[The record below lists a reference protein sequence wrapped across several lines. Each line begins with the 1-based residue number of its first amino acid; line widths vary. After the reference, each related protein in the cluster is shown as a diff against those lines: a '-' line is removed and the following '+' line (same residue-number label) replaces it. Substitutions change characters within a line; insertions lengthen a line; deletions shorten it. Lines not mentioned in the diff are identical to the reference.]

1 MTPYIYIGVT
11 ILIIQCQILGRS
23 TSVYDQVLQ
32 QTFKAVTLKTF
43 RWEKEIELNRSLHG
57 PLQ

>member
-1 MTPYIYIGVT
+1 MTPYIGVT

-57 PLQ
+57 PL